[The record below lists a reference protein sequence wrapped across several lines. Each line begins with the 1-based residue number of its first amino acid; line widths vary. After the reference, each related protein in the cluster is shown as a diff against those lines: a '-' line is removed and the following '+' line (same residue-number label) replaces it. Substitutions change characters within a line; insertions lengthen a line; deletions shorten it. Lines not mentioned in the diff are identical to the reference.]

1 MWAVMCSVEFW
12 ILAVDHDLALTS
24 DVRGKV
30 FMADSQGT
38 RVAVWEE
45 ISLDQGIIYLFDGG
59 VRLRGLKSSTE
70 DYCVSRIS

>member
-1 MWAVMCSVEFW
+1 MWPVMCSVEFW

-45 ISLDQGIIYLFDGG
+45 ISLDQGIIYLLDVG
-59 VRLRGLKSSTE
+59 VQLKGLNP
-70 DYCVSRIS
+70 